1 MGGKKCVFYKI
12 LSRIKFDLPPR
23 ELKLS
28 EFRLGKLNLTAIE
41 WKRKFEREKKLYLN
55 SDLTI
60 LYDTENY
67 KNIKYFHK
75 IMC

>member
-1 MGGKKCVFYKI
+1 MIFLRI
-12 LSRIKFDLPPR
+12 NFSRIKFDLPPR

-41 WKRKFEREKKLYLN
+41 WKRKFEKKILYLN